1 MAIKISQTEI
11 WSDINQ
17 AFTLNAQGGIKRS
30 INIESVFTSIDIILG
45 TEQGERV
52 MLPAFA
58 ANFGTILF
66 DPINNDLASFA
77 TQSIKST
84 IEAWDPRVSVT
95 NVTYNGNP
103 DNNTVQISVTFTIVG
118 LQQAYTITKL
128 F

>member
-30 INIESVFTSIDIILG
+30 INIESVFTSIDNILG

-77 TQSIKST
+77 TQSIKNT
-84 IEAWDPRVSVT
+84 IETWDERVNVT
-95 NVTYNGNP
+95 NVKYLSNP
-103 DNNTVQISVTFTIVG
+103 DNNSVSITVTFTIVG
-118 LQQAYTITKL
+118 FQQAYTITKVL
-128 F
+128 